1 MVKELKTENPEIVGF
16 VCLLRL
22 HEADLDYGNF

>member
-1 MVKELKTENPEIVGF
+1 MIREIKTENPEIVGF

-22 HEADLDYGNF
+22 NGEDLEHGSL